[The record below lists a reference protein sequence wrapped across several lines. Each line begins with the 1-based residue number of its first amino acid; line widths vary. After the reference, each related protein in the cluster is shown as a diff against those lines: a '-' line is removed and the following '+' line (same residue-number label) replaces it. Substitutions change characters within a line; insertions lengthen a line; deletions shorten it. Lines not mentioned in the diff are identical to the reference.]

1 MIRRFCSVQG
11 AALTPGGLIR
21 PVDLASAATGRAPR
35 ALQGFVFK
43 YETSTTA
50 LERARKGVS
59 TMIGLLLIGLLLILL
74 FGGLGFA
81 ISPLFFVLL
90 IILLVVGFGGG
101 GYYRRGR

>member
-1 MIRRFCSVQG
+1 MPQLAG
-11 AALTPGGLIR
+11 LPGRCKVTIKHG
-21 PVDLASAATGRAPR
+21 
-35 ALQGFVFK
+35 
-43 YETSTTA
+43 TSTSA
-50 LERARKGVS
+50 LKRARKGVT

-74 FGGLGFA
+74 FGGLGFT